1 MLKIKYLYPILMSM
15 YFLWVPLT
23 FIIKWIYL
31 ASIMKNFEHQVYRKP
46 CFDCSPLSICPVLS
60 GLSLGNWG
68 KSFQVVFVFVKNQ
81 LFFNNEYHISKSNN
95 YGIFKSV
102 FLRCG
107 NEGKRT
113 VLQLYCSRLTPVSDQ
128 DNNHQN

>member
-1 MLKIKYLYPILMSM
+1 MSM

-31 ASIMKNFEHQVYRKP
+31 ASIMKNFEHQVYREL
-46 CFDCSPLSICPVLS
+46 CFNCSPLSICPVLS
-60 GLSLGNWG
+60 GLSFGNWG
-68 KSFQVVFVFVKNQ
+68 ESFQVVFVFVKNQ

-102 FLRCG
+102 FLRCE
-107 NEGKRT
+107 NEGKDSCT
-113 VLQLYCSRLTPVSDQ
+113 ALV
-128 DNNHQN
+128 